1 MKKEAR
7 IQLECIIIKSIIENT
22 LSSKE
27 YEALQ
32 EIALYFCKSAQKAM
46 QIMEELKE
54 NKSFSE
60 HYFTQ
65 RVLELGDDM
74 FIKEFLI
81 AEKVSNVSFLLGEY
95 ERYILLDRQQEL
107 AEFLLKET
115 KYARVV
121 DIEGKLSEKEYKIVH
136 NTIQTFAEA
145 EQSLQDEDSQEV
157 FKTGVEFLDTAFNG
171 GLATGQLVLISGEY
185 ESGKTTL
192 TTQIIENMSHARKVC
207 FFCFEFTL
215 SAYIKRRIAQP
226 NKFFKKENC
235 FVITDGYDIRDIK
248 ANILKLHR
256 MQGVRIFLIDS
267 QMRIENNYNTQA
279 NGEEKESEKFEILGK
294 LAHEKDILIMLIIQ
308 TSKSDPDTPFKSKK
322 GAHEA
327 SIIMHLENVQ
337 KEESSLQNMVKKV
350 LKVKKNK
357 QTGKHFKEEVFLQLE
372 SGQFV
377 KDPRHEFKDSSYTT
391 IDLSAF
397 DSLLM

>member
-1 MKKEAR
+1 MKSNAR

-22 LSSKE
+22 LTETQTESLHDIS
-27 YEALQ
+27 
-32 EIALYFCKSAQKAM
+32 IHFCKTAIKALEIMQELRQKEAF
-46 QIMEELKE
+46 
-54 NKSFSE
+54 NE

-65 RVLELGDDM
+65 RIIELADEV

-81 AEKVSNVSFLLGEY
+81 ADKVANVSFLLSEY
-95 ERYILLDRQQEL
+95 ERYIALDRQQEL
-107 AEFLLKET
+107 AEFLLKEN
-115 KYARVV
+115 KFSRVV
-121 DIEGKLSEKEYKIVH
+121 DLESKIKEFEYKSVH

-145 EQSLQDEDSQEV
+145 EKNLQENDTRELI
-157 FKTGVEFLDTAFNG
+157 KTGIEFLDTAFNG
-171 GLATGQLVLISGEY
+171 GLATGQLILVSGEY

-192 TTQIIENMSHARKVC
+192 TTQIIENMSHTRKVC

-215 SAYIKRRIAQP
+215 SAYIRRREEQP
-226 NKFFKKENC
+226 NTLFKKENC
-235 FVITDGYDIRDIK
+235 YIITDGYDIRDIK
-248 ANILKLHR
+248 ANIIKLHR
-256 MQGVRIFLIDS
+256 MHGVKVFLIDS

-294 LAHEKDILIMLIIQ
+294 LAHEKDIVIMLIIQ

-327 SIIMHLENVQ
+327 SIIMHLENTQ
-337 KEESSLQNMVKKV
+337 KEESSLQNLIKKV

-357 QTGKHFKEEVFLQLE
+357 QTGKHFKEEVFLQLNT
-372 SGQFV
+372 GQFI
-377 KDPRHEFKDSSYTT
+377 KDPNHEYKDKSYTT

-397 DSLLM
+397 DALLM